1 MFLFCHF
8 PRFISVCFLI
18 VIILRGNLNL
28 CLQIRAFKT
37 TDIPQSIQFSSVQ
50 SLSRV
55 RLFAT
60 PWIAAQQPSLSIT
73 NSRSSL
79 RLMFI
84 ESVII
89 MAYFTNLKCRF
100 FRFFFFL
107 ISVLNTV
114 TLVFFSN
121 HVFFQKNICNYLFF
135 NWHSP

>member
-100 FRFFFFL
+100 FSFFFFFNF
-107 ISVLNTV
+107 SVKYCH
-114 TLVFFSN
+114 FGF
-121 HVFFQKNICNYLFF
+121 LFKSCLF
-135 NWHSP
+135 PKKYMQLSLF